1 MSKKVLIFST
11 AYLPLVGGAE
21 IAVKEITQ
29 RLTDWRFDLIAAKI
43 KPDLARFEK
52 IGNVNIYRVG
62 LGINFDK
69 FLLPFLGLLKANQ
82 LERKNHYDLT
92 WSIMASFGGFLGL
105 FFKYFHSQKPWLLTL
120 QEGDPIRAIFK
131 KVGIFRPLF
140 KQIFRRADYIQAISR
155 YLADWAKEMGS
166 RCPIEIVPNGVD
178 PEYFSQ
184 EYPAAELNKLESEI
198 NKKEEDKYLIT
209 ASRLVLKNAVDDVIK
224 SLKYLPKNVKF
235 LILGS
240 GPDLAKL
247 QKLAEELEVKN
258 RVIFLGQID
267 HKEILKYLKISDIFI
282 RPSLSEGLGNSFL
295 EAMAAGLPVIG
306 TSVGGIPDFL
316 EDRKTGLFCRVRNP
330 QNIAGKVK
338 ELLSDNELR
347 RVIIDNGWALV
358 EKKYS
363 WFKISQQMDQI
374 FKKLS
379 EDA

>member
-1 MSKKVLIFST
+1 
-11 AYLPLVGGAE
+11 
-21 IAVKEITQ
+21 
-29 RLTDWRFDLIAAKI
+29 
-43 KPDLARFEK
+43 
-52 IGNVNIYRVG
+52 
-62 LGINFDK
+62 
-69 FLLPFLGLLKANQ
+69 
-82 LERKNHYDLT
+82 
-92 WSIMASFGGFLGL
+92 
-105 FFKYFHSQKPWLLTL
+105 
-120 QEGDPIRAIFK
+120 
-131 KVGIFRPLF
+131 
-140 KQIFRRADYIQAISR
+140 
-155 YLADWAKEMGS
+155 
-166 RCPIEIVPNGVD
+166 
-178 PEYFSQ
+178 
-184 EYPAAELNKLESEI
+184 
-198 NKKEEDKYLIT
+198 LIT
-209 ASRLVLKNAVDDVIK
+209 VSRLVLKNAVDDVIK
-224 SLKYLPKNVKF
+224 SLKYLSKNVKF

-247 QKLAEELEVKN
+247 QELAEELEVKN